1 VALSDAKKYIADLR
15 KKQNNPYLW
24 PDYLTGL
31 PDKSAI
37 LRKLEEIYPKMGKYS
52 IAYVRISN
60 IQSYLIKYGPN
71 RHADIIQWAAAILK
85 TSADSRKNGFVGTLS
100 THDFMVICDCRDMQ
114 KLMAQASALFSKR
127 VADYYTKVDMKKQ
140 ETLSFKKTDGKAFK
154 IGLMKLVCVI
164 ADNKLPIKKSD
175 LVINMARVC
184 DALES
189 TDDDMVFM
197 TKDMLCTD

>member
-1 VALSDAKKYIADLR
+1 MALSDAKKYIADLR

-31 PDKSAI
+31 PDKAAI
-37 LRKLEEIYPKMGKYS
+37 LRKLEEIYPKRDKYS

-60 IQSYLIKYGPN
+60 IQSYLIKYGPD

-85 TSADSRKNGFVGTLS
+85 TSADSRKNGFAGTLS

-114 KLMAQASALFSKR
+114 KLMEQASALFSKR
-127 VADYYTKVDMKKQ
+127 IAEYYSKGDMKKQ
-140 ETLSFKKTDGKAFK
+140 ETLSFKKSDGRAFR
-154 IGLMKLVCVI
+154 IGLMKLVSVV
-164 ADNKLPIKKSD
+164 ADNKLPVKKSD
-175 LVINMARVC
+175 LIINMARVC

-189 TDDDMVFM
+189 TDDDMVLM
-197 TKDMLCTD
+197 TRDMLCND

>member
-1 VALSDAKKYIADLR
+1 MGLREAKKYISDLR

-37 LRKLEEIYPKMGKYS
+37 LRKLEEIYPNMGKYS
-52 IAYVRISN
+52 VAYVRISN

-71 RHADIIQWAAAILK
+71 SHADIIQWAAAILK

-114 KLMAQASALFSKR
+114 KLMEQASALFSKR
-127 VADYYTKVDMKKQ
+127 ITEYYSKVDMKKQ
-140 ETLSFKKTDGKAFK
+140 ETLSFKQRDGESVR
-154 IGLMKLVCVI
+154 IGLMKLVYVI
-164 ADNKLPIKKSD
+164 ADKKLPVKKSD
-175 LVINMARVC
+175 LVLNMARVC

-189 TDDDMVFM
+189 SGDELVILTQ
-197 TKDMLCTD
+197 DMLCTD

>member
-1 VALSDAKKYIADLR
+1 MGLSDARKYIADLR
-15 KKQNNPYLW
+15 KRQSNPYLW

-31 PDKSAI
+31 PDKASI
-37 LRKLEEIYPKMGKYS
+37 LRKLEEIYPKIGKYS
-52 IAYVRISN
+52 VAYVRISN

-85 TSADSRKNGFVGTLS
+85 TSADSRKNGFAGTLS

-114 KLMAQASALFSKR
+114 KLMEQASALFSKR
-127 VADYYTKVDMKKQ
+127 IVDYYSKVDMKKQ
-140 ETLSFKKTDGKAFK
+140 ETLSFKKSNGKAIR
-154 IGLMKLVCVI
+154 IGLMKLVCVV
-164 ADNKLPIKKSD
+164 ADKKLPVKKSD
-175 LVINMARVC
+175 LIINMARVC

-189 TDDDMVFM
+189 TDDEMAIM

>member
-1 VALSDAKKYIADLR
+1 MGMADAKKYIADLR

-31 PDKSAI
+31 PDKAAI
-37 LRKLEEIYPKMGKYS
+37 LRKLEEIYPKRDKYS
-52 IAYVRISN
+52 VAYVRISN
-60 IQSYLIKYGPN
+60 IQSYLIKYGPD

-85 TSADSRKNGFVGTLS
+85 TSADSRKNGFAGTLS

-114 KLMAQASALFSKR
+114 KLMEQAAALFSKR
-127 VADYYTKVDMKKQ
+127 IAEYYSKGDMKKQ
-140 ETLSFKKTDGKAFK
+140 ETLSFKKSDGRAFR
-154 IGLMKLVCVI
+154 IGLMKLVCVV
-164 ADNKLPIKKSD
+164 ADNKLPVKKSD
-175 LVINMARVC
+175 LIINMARVC

-189 TDDDMVFM
+189 TDDDMVLM

>member
-1 VALSDAKKYIADLR
+1 MGLLEARKYIADLR

-37 LRKLEEIYPKMGKYS
+37 LRKLEEIYPKMGRYS
-52 IAYVRISN
+52 VAYVRITN

-85 TSADSRKNGFVGTLS
+85 TSADARKNGFAGTLS
-100 THDFMVICDCRDMQ
+100 THDFMVICECREMQ
-114 KLMAQASALFSKR
+114 TMMDQASALFSKR
-127 VADYYTKVDMKKQ
+127 ISDYYAPEDIKKQ
-140 ETLSFKKTDGKAFK
+140 ETLSFKKGNGNAVKM
-154 IGLMKLVCVI
+154 GLMKLVYVV
-164 ADNKLPIKKSD
+164 ADKKLPIKKSD

-184 DALES
+184 DKLERTGDEMIIMTRDLLS
-189 TDDDMVFM
+189 TE
-197 TKDMLCTD
+197 

>member
-1 VALSDAKKYIADLR
+1 MGLSDARKYITDLR
-15 KKQNNPYLW
+15 KKQSNPYLW

-31 PDKSAI
+31 PDKAAI
-37 LRKLEEIYPKMGKYS
+37 LKRLEEIYPKMGKYS
-52 IAYVRISN
+52 VAYVRISN

-114 KLMAQASALFSKR
+114 KLMEQATALFSKR
-127 VADYYTKVDMKKQ
+127 ITEYYSKVDMKKQ
-140 ETLSFKKTDGKAFK
+140 ETLSFKKSNGKA
-154 IGLMKLVCVI
+154 IRMGLMKLVCVV
-164 ADNKLPIKKSD
+164 ADKKLPVRKSD

-184 DALES
+184 DAIEC
-189 TDDDMVFM
+189 TDDEMVIM
-197 TKDMLCTD
+197 TRDMLCTD

>member
-1 VALSDAKKYIADLR
+1 MALSDAKKYIADLR

-52 IAYVRISN
+52 IAYVRIAN

-164 ADNKLPIKKSD
+164 ADNKLPVKKSD

>member
-1 VALSDAKKYIADLR
+1 MGLSEAKKYIADLR

-37 LRKLEEIYPKMGKYS
+37 LRKLEEIYPKMGRYS
-52 IAYVRISN
+52 VAYVRISN

-85 TSADSRKNGFVGTLS
+85 TSADSRSNGFAGTLS
-100 THDFMVICDCRDMQ
+100 THDFMVVCDCSDMQ
-114 KLMAQASALFSKR
+114 KLMEQASALFSKR
-127 VADYYTKVDMKKQ
+127 IADFYSKDDMKKQ
-140 ETLSFKKTDGKAFK
+140 ETLSFKKRDGKAVR
-154 IGLMKLVCVI
+154 IGLMKLVYVI
-164 ADNKLPIKKSD
+164 ADKKLPVRKSD

-184 DALES
+184 DALET
-189 TDDDMVFM
+189 TDDEMAVM

>member
-1 VALSDAKKYIADLR
+1 MGLSDARKYIADLR
-15 KKQNNPYLW
+15 KRQSNPYLW

-31 PDKSAI
+31 PDKAAI
-37 LRKLEEIYPKMGKYS
+37 LRKLEEIYPRIGKYS
-52 IAYVRISN
+52 VAYVRISN

-85 TSADSRKNGFVGTLS
+85 TSADSRKNGFTGTLS
-100 THDFMVICDCRDMQ
+100 THDFMVICDCHDMQ
-114 KLMAQASALFSKR
+114 KLMEQASALFSKR
-127 VADYYTKVDMKKQ
+127 IVDYYSKIDMKKQ
-140 ETLSFKKTDGKAFK
+140 ETLSFKKSNGKTIR
-154 IGLMKLVCVI
+154 IGLMKLICVV
-164 ADNKLPIKKSD
+164 ADKKLPVKKSD

-189 TDDDMVFM
+189 TDDEMAIM

>member
-1 VALSDAKKYIADLR
+1 MGLLEARKYIADLR

-37 LRKLEEIYPKMGKYS
+37 LKKLEEIYPNIGKYS
-52 IAYVRISN
+52 VAYVRISN

-85 TSADSRKNGFVGTLS
+85 TSADSRKNGFAGTLS
-100 THDFMVICDCRDMQ
+100 THDFIVICECRDMQ
-114 KLMAQASALFSKR
+114 KLMEQASALFSKR
-127 VADYYTKVDMKKQ
+127 IADYYSKDDIKKQ
-140 ETLSFKKTDGKAFK
+140 ETLSFKKSDGKAIR
-154 IGLMKLVCVI
+154 IGLMKLICVV
-164 ADNKLPIKKSD
+164 ADKKLPVKKSD
-175 LVINMARVC
+175 LIINMARVC
-184 DALES
+184 DAMDS
-189 TDDDMVFM
+189 TDDEMAIM

>member
-1 VALSDAKKYIADLR
+1 MGISEARKYIADHR
-15 KKQNNPYLW
+15 KRQNNPYLW

-31 PDKSAI
+31 PEKSAI

-52 IAYVRISN
+52 VAYVRISN

-85 TSADSRKNGFVGTLS
+85 TSADSRKNGFAGTLN

-114 KLMAQASALFSKR
+114 KLMEQAATLFNKR
-127 VADYYTKVDMKKQ
+127 VADYYSKDDMKKQ
-140 ETLSFKKTDGKAFK
+140 ETLFFKKRDGKAVR
-154 IGLMKLVCVI
+154 IGLMKLVCVV
-164 ADNKLPIKKSD
+164 ADKKLPVKKSD
-175 LVINMARVC
+175 LILNMARVC
-184 DALES
+184 DTIED
-189 TDDDMVFM
+189 TDDEMVMM

>member
-1 VALSDAKKYIADLR
+1 MALSDAKKYIADLR

-31 PDKSAI
+31 PDKAAI
-37 LRKLEEIYPKMGKYS
+37 LRKLEEIYPKRDKYS

-60 IQSYLIKYGPN
+60 IQSYLIKYGPD

-85 TSADSRKNGFVGTLS
+85 TSADSRKNGFAGTLS

-114 KLMAQASALFSKR
+114 KLMEQASALFSKR
-127 VADYYTKVDMKKQ
+127 IAEYYSKGDMQKQ
-140 ETLSFKKTDGKAFK
+140 ETLSFKKSDGKAFR
-154 IGLMKLVCVI
+154 IGLMKLVCVV
-164 ADNKLPIKKSD
+164 ADNKLPVKKSD
-175 LVINMARVC
+175 LILNMARVC

-189 TDDDMVFM
+189 TEDDMVLM
-197 TKDMLCTD
+197 TRDMLCTD

>member
-1 VALSDAKKYIADLR
+1 MGLSDAKKYIADLR

-37 LRKLEEIYPKMGKYS
+37 LSKLEVIFPKMGKS
-52 IAYVRISN
+52 SVAYVRISN

-71 RHADIIQWAAAILK
+71 SHADIIQWAAAILK
-85 TSADSRKNGFVGTLS
+85 TSADSRSNGFAGTLS
-100 THDFMVICDCRDMQ
+100 THDFMVICDCRDMP
-114 KLMAQASALFSKR
+114 KLVEKASVLFTKR
-127 VADYYTKVDMKKQ
+127 IAEYYSKVDMKKQ
-140 ETLSFKKTDGKAFK
+140 ETLSFKKQDGKAVR

-164 ADNKLPIKKSD
+164 ADKKLPVKKSD
-175 LVINMARVC
+175 LVINMGRVC

-189 TDDDMVFM
+189 SGDELVIL
-197 TKDMLCTD
+197 TKDMLCAD

>member
-1 VALSDAKKYIADLR
+1 MGLSDARKYITDHR
-15 KKQNNPYLW
+15 KKQSNPYLW

-31 PDKSAI
+31 PDKAAI
-37 LRKLEEIYPKMGKYS
+37 LKKLEEIYPRMNKYS
-52 IAYVRISN
+52 VAYVRISN
-60 IQSYLIKYGPN
+60 IQSYLIKYGPD

-114 KLMAQASALFSKR
+114 KLMEQATALFSKR
-127 VADYYTKVDMKKQ
+127 IVEYYSKVDMKKQ
-140 ETLSFKKTDGKAFK
+140 ETLSFKKSNGKAVRM
-154 IGLMKLVCVI
+154 GLMKLVCVI
-164 ADNKLPIKKSD
+164 ADKKLPVRKSD

-184 DALES
+184 DAIER
-189 TDDDMVFM
+189 TDDEMVIM

>member
-1 VALSDAKKYIADLR
+1 MGIAEARKYIADHR
-15 KKQNNPYLW
+15 KRQNNPYLW

-31 PDKSAI
+31 PEKSAI

-52 IAYVRISN
+52 VAYVRIAN

-100 THDFMVICDCRDMQ
+100 THDFMVICDCHDMQ
-114 KLMAQASALFSKR
+114 KLMEQASTLFSKR
-127 VADYYTKVDMKKQ
+127 VADYYSKDDMKNQ
-140 ETLSFKKTDGKAFK
+140 ATLSFKKRDGKAVR
-154 IGLMKLVCVI
+154 IGLMKLVCVV
-164 ADNKLPIKKSD
+164 ADKKLPVKKSD
-175 LVINMARVC
+175 LVLNMARVC
-184 DALES
+184 DTIEG
-189 TDDDMVFM
+189 TDDEMVMM